1 MLALRQEVMKK
12 NKRSRRKIEGSNF
25 LKEVVM
31 KKSVF
36 VVVLMIAALSVTVMA
51 GGPLRV
57 TFAWPT
63 YIDPAVGSDYSSS
76 ASLVNL
82 YDSLVYPDVNGDPL
96 PHVATSWETSD
107 DSLIWTFHLRDDVV
121 FHDGTPLTAADV
133 KYSMDRLTTIGEGYA
148 FLFLGRLTSTNVVSD
163 YTVQFKLSQP
173 FGPFI
178 STLYRLYIVNQKVVE
193 GNIKSPGPYGDMGD
207 YGKPFLLTNDAGSGP
222 YTVEEFRLEE
232 ELVMKKSSNYWI
244 EIDEDAPNELR
255 FIGTTEAATVRTM
268 MSRKELEIADQWQSQ
283 EALKALD
290 AMEGVDIA
298 AYSPGTEFYLMIN
311 TKIAP
316 TDDIHFRKAMAWA
329 TDYKTVV
336 EQIFPGAFQAR
347 GPVPQNLP
355 GADPDSFQYHRD
367 LDKAREEL
375 ALSKYDPNEYE
386 VELHW
391 IAEVP
396 DEEKVAL
403 LFMSN
408 MADIGINVKVVK
420 VPWMTVVE
428 EMGAL
433 ETSPHIVSIFDS
445 SHYPEAGSLLESRYH
460 SDSAPTWE
468 QNEWLLDETLDAL
481 IDEAIN
487 TVDRDVRF
495 AKYKEAQQYITNLCP
510 TIFLFEQVE
519 KHAYQAS
526 YVDWPTARG
535 EVNPV
540 MGYNLAARF
549 IKVSD

>member
-1 MLALRQEVMKK
+1 M
-12 NKRSRRKIEGSNF
+12 KRS
-25 LKEVVM
+25 L
-31 KKSVF
+31 F
-36 VVVLMIAALSVTVMA
+36 VVVLVVMA
-51 GGPLRV
+51 LGVAAFAGGALRA

-63 YIDPAVGSDYSSS
+63 YIDPAVGSDFSSS
-76 ASLVNL
+76 SSIVNL
-82 YDSLVYPDVNGDPL
+82 YDSLVYPDTKGDPL

-107 DSLIWTFHLRDDVV
+107 DALTWTFHLRDDVI

-148 FLFLGRLTSTNVVSD
+148 FLFLGRVTSTDVID
-163 YTVQFKLSQP
+163 EHTVQFKLSQP

-178 STLYRLYIVNQKVVE
+178 STLYRLYIVNKALVE
-193 GNIKSPGPYGDMGD
+193 GNVETPGPYGDMGD
-207 YGKPFLLTNDAGSGP
+207 YGKRFLLTNDAGSGP
-222 YTVEEFRLEE
+222 YMVKEFRLEE
-232 ELVMKKSSNYWI
+232 ELVMTKNPNYWI
-244 EIDEDAPNELR
+244 AIDDAAPNEVR
-255 FIGTTEAATVRTM
+255 FIGTTESATVRTM
-268 MSRKELEIADQWQSQ
+268 MARKELEIADQWQSQ

-290 AMEGVDIA
+290 AMDGVDIA
-298 AYSPGTEFYLMIN
+298 AFSPGTEFYLMIN

-329 TDYKTVV
+329 TDYQTVV
-336 EQIFPGAFQAR
+336 EHIFPGAFQAR

-355 GADPDSFQYHRD
+355 GADPTVFQYHRD

-375 ALSKYDPNEYE
+375 ALSKYDPKDYE
-386 VELHW
+386 VEFHW

-403 LFMSN
+403 SFMSN
-408 MADIGINVKVVK
+408 MADVGINVKVVK
-420 VPWMTVVE
+420 VPWMSVVE

-433 ETSPHIVSIFDS
+433 ESSPNIVSVFDS

-460 SDSAPTWE
+460 SNSAPTWE
-468 QNEWLLDETLDAL
+468 QNEWLLDKTLDAD
-481 IDEAIN
+481 IEDAIN
-487 TVDRDVRF
+487 TVDRAARF
-495 AKYKEAQQYITNLCP
+495 AKYAQIQQYITDLCP

-526 YVDWPTARG
+526 YVDWPTASG

-549 IKVSD
+549 IKVND